1 MSITATFAHKL
12 ADDFEQYTFTSNV
25 NPKQRHYIDRDND
38 GPWKLGLVQLEESLS
53 LEELQELR
61 IELAELYAFMIGLN
75 SRELCRRTGP
85 GQPEH
90 NGIGGGL

>member
-1 MSITATFAHKL
+1 MSITATFTHKL
-12 ADDFEQYTFTSNV
+12 ADDFEQYTFISNV

-75 SRELCRRTGP
+75 QRELRRRTEP
-85 GQPEH
+85 GEPDQH
-90 NGIGGGL
+90 GIGGGL

>member
-61 IELAELYAFMIGLN
+61 IELAELCAFMIALH
-75 SRELCRRTGP
+75 
-85 GQPEH
+85 QPELRRITEP
-90 NGIGGGL
+90 GAPSFEEAL